1 MIRAGEDVCYN
12 ARRGTR
18 IGYFVQVD
26 KALAL
31 EASSRMDTPT
41 TSDPILADLNLPQRQ
56 AVEHGSGPLLIVA
69 GAGTGKTKT
78 LVHRV
83 ARLIA
88 SGVDPSRIL
97 LMTFTRRAAGE
108 MLRRVEHLL
117 RRVATEAEGSD
128 DDARRASTAAD
139 PRFRSLT
146 QKIWGGTFHAVA
158 TRLLRA
164 YGQLIGLDPTFTI
177 HDRGDSEDF
186 LDVIRA
192 ELNLGASDK
201 RFPRKGTCL
210 AIYSHVVNSQLPL
223 AEVLKRHFPWCLDH
237 EDALKRLFQT
247 YVERKDRSSVLDYD
261 DLLAFFQGLVSD
273 PESGEKIRSKF
284 ECVLVDEYQ
293 DTNPVQAEILKGLR
307 PDGSGLTVVGDDAQ
321 SIYSFRAATV
331 RNILDFPAEFPGTTV
346 IKLEQNYRSTQPI
359 LTATNHVIAESSE
372 RFQKNLWSEREQ
384 GAPPDLVQCL
394 DEDEQTEFVVERIL
408 EHREAGVDLR
418 RQAVLFRAAHH
429 SIMLEAELTRR
440 QIPFVKYGGLKFVET
455 AHVKDLLSILR
466 FAENPRDMM
475 AGQRSLTLMPG
486 IGAKTAQR
494 LMADWAE
501 AQWNSEVLR
510 KAKVPAECSQ
520 RWQQFVSLLVQLR
533 LDDALDVPAQVH
545 AARVFYEPLLAER
558 YDNSDARM
566 RDLEQVELASS
577 RFVDRA
583 ELLAQIT
590 LDPPSST
597 QDLAADPSL
606 DDDYLILSTIHSAK
620 GLEWDSVYVLHAAD
634 GNIPS
639 DLATRAPEEVEEERR
654 LFYVALTRAKNRLY
668 VCHPLKYFQVQ
679 RGPRADRHGLAQLTR
694 FLPKRVQQYFHRRTA
709 AAPVDAALAAA
720 KRESVRRSSQSLWG

>member
-1 MIRAGEDVCYN
+1 MA
-12 ARRGTR
+12 
-18 IGYFVQVD
+18 
-26 KALAL
+26 
-31 EASSRMDTPT
+31 TPT
-41 TSDPILADLNLPQRQ
+41 PSDSILARSPPPDAPLDPRLADARLADEPPADDPILADLNLAQRQ
-56 AVEHGSGPLLIVA
+56 AVEHGSSPLLIVA

-83 ARLIA
+83 ARLI
-88 SGVDPSRIL
+88 STGVDPSRIL

-117 RRVATEAEGSD
+117 RRVVSGADADVATAS
-128 DDARRASTAAD
+128 RASD

-186 LDVIRA
+186 LDVLRT
-192 ELNLGASDK
+192 ELNLGSSET

-223 AEVLKRHFPWCLDH
+223 SEVLQRQFPWCLDH
-237 EDALKRLFQT
+237 EESLKKLFQA
-247 YVERKDRSSVLDYD
+247 YVSRKDQSSVLDYD
-261 DLLAFFQGLVSD
+261 DLLSFFHGLLAD
-273 PESGEKIRSKF
+273 PEAGPKVRSKF

-293 DTNPVQAEILKGLR
+293 DTNPVQAEILRNLC
-307 PDGSGLTVVGDDAQ
+307 PDGTGLTVVGDDAQ

-331 RNILDFPAEFPGTTV
+331 RNILDFPEQFPGTTLV
-346 IKLEQNYRSTQPI
+346 KLEQNYRSTQPL
-359 LTATNHVIAESSE
+359 LTATNHVIAQAAE
-372 RFQKNLWSEREQ
+372 RFQKNLWSEREA

-408 EHREAGVDLR
+408 EHREAGIDLR

-429 SIMLEAELTRR
+429 SILLEAELARR
-440 QIPFVKYGGLKFVET
+440 HIPFVKYGGLRFVET

-466 FAENPRDMM
+466 FAENPRDII
-475 AGQRSLTLMPG
+475 AGQRSLTLLPG

-494 LMADWAE
+494 LMAEWAE
-501 AQWNSEVLR
+501 AQWNTVVLR
-510 KAKVPAECSQ
+510 EAKVPSECQQ
-520 RWQQFVSLLVQLR
+520 RWYGFVSLLTQLR
-533 LDDALDVPAQVH
+533 LDASLDVAAQVH
-545 AARVFYEPLLAER
+545 ATRTYYEPLLADR
-558 YDNSDARM
+558 YDNSDARI
-566 RDLEQVELASS
+566 RDLEQLELASS
-577 RFVDRA
+577 RFIDRA
-583 ELLAQIT
+583 DLLAQIT

-639 DLATRAPEEVEEERR
+639 DLATRSPEEVEEERR

-709 AAPVDAALAAA
+709 AAPANAADAEA
-720 KRESVRRSSQSLWG
+720 KRQAVRRGSQSLWG

>member
-1 MIRAGEDVCYN
+1 MESPTPSDPLL
-12 ARRGTR
+12 
-18 IGYFVQVD
+18 VD
-26 KALAL
+26 PILG
-31 EASSRMDTPT
+31 
-41 TSDPILADLNLPQRQ
+41 DPILADLNLPQRQ
-56 AVEHGSGPLLIVA
+56 AVEHGSSPLLIVA

-83 ARLIA
+83 ARLIS

-117 RRVATEAEGSD
+117 RQVVSGADG
-128 DDARRASTAAD
+128 DALGTNRASTASD
-139 PRFRSLT
+139 PRFRSLA
-146 QKIWGGTFHAVA
+146 QKIWGGTFHAVS

-186 LDVIRA
+186 LDVLRA
-192 ELNLGASDK
+192 ELNLGSSET

-223 AEVLKRHFPWCLDH
+223 SEVLQRQFPWCLDH
-237 EDALKRLFQT
+237 EEALKKLFQT
-247 YVERKDRSSVLDYD
+247 YVDRKDQCSVLDYD
-261 DLLAFFQGLVSD
+261 DLLSFFHGLLAD
-273 PESGEKIRSKF
+273 PEAGPKVRSKF

-293 DTNPVQAEILKGLR
+293 DTNPVQAAILRNLS
-307 PDGSGLTVVGDDAQ
+307 PDGTGLTVVGDDAQ

-331 RNILDFPAEFPGTTV
+331 RNILDFPEQFPGTTIV
-346 IKLEQNYRSTQPI
+346 KLEQNYRSTQP
-359 LTATNHVIAESSE
+359 LLMATNQVIALAAE
-372 RFQKNLWSEREQ
+372 RFQKNLWSEREA
-384 GAPPDLVQCL
+384 GTMPDLVQCL

-408 EHREAGVDLR
+408 EHREAGIDLR
-418 RQAVLFRAAHH
+418 RQAVLYRTAHH
-429 SIMLEAELTRR
+429 SILLEAELARR
-440 QIPFVKYGGLKFVET
+440 RIPFVKYGGLRFVET

-466 FAENPRDMM
+466 FAENPRDII
-475 AGQRSLTLMPG
+475 AGQRSLTLLPG

-494 LMADWAE
+494 LMTDWAE
-501 AQWNSEVLR
+501 AQWNTVVLR
-510 KAKVPAECSQ
+510 EAKVPAECQQ
-520 RWQQFVSLLVQLR
+520 RWLGFVSLLTQLR
-533 LDDALDVPAQVH
+533 LDTSLDVAAQVH
-545 AARVFYEPLLAER
+545 ATRTYYEPLLADR
-558 YDNSDARM
+558 YDNSDARI
-566 RDLEQVELASS
+566 RDLEQLELASS
-577 RFVDRA
+577 RFIDRA
-583 ELLAQIT
+583 DLLAQIT

-639 DLATRAPEEVEEERR
+639 DMATRSPDEVEEERR

-694 FLPKRVQQYFHRRTA
+694 FLPKRIQQYFHRRTA
-709 AAPVDAALAAA
+709 AAPMDAAEAEA
-720 KRESVRRSSQSLWG
+720 KRQSVRRGSQSLWG